1 MISHTIYPRKVDLV
15 DRISGSIVDIDSI
28 TAQEK
33 GCHRTCMSGGHIE
46 YFIALHCTV
55 QSTSAAYTIS
65 ATVLN
70 DTALQVLH
78 YHRNTIIFCFLSVAS

>member
-1 MISHTIYPRKVDLV
+1 MAHTFNARKVDLL

-28 TAQEK
+28 AAQEK

-46 YFIALHCTV
+46 YYIALHSTV

-70 DTALQVLH
+70 DTNMQVH
-78 YHRNTIIFCFLSVAS
+78 